1 MKYQHRQSCYSRIKR
16 MICMLAFAAVLAGL
30 LMNTP
35 VLAAAEAEQTKGSI
49 SIGCPAEGLE
59 FSLYRVADY
68 KDTGDFALI
77 EKFQNYRV
85 SLDSDEWKGTAR
97 TLVDYA
103 ERDGIQ
109 ADAELKSE
117 SDKTVCFENLSRG
130 LYLVKGQEIEAQDNG
145 KAKIS
150 VPPVS
155 LIALPD
161 ASQKDTL
168 HIRVNLKYDEE
179 KMDNIEA
186 SQTKIHVLKV
196 WKQDQVKER
205 PASVQVDLL
214 RTDQNGT
221 TTVVDS
227 QILKKE
233 NQWSYTWE
241 NLSSQVSWSVVETE
255 VPSGYTVSTSRE
267 GNTVVL
273 TNTKT
278 ADSEDKSE
286 STDKTGTSGENGGNS
301 SQKLPQTGQLWWPV
315 PLLMLAGVIC
325 LLAGKQLRKSM
336 EEKK

>member
-1 MKYQHRQSCYSRIKR
+1 
-16 MICMLAFAAVLAGL
+16 MLAFAAVFSGM

-35 VLAAAEAEQTKGSI
+35 VLAAVEAEQTKGSI
-49 SIGCPAEGLE
+49 SLGCPAEGLE

-68 KDTGDFALI
+68 KDTGGFALT

-85 SLDSDEWKGTAR
+85 SLESDEWRGTAR
-97 TLVDYA
+97 TLADYA

-109 ADAELKSE
+109 ADAVLKSG
-117 SDKTVCFENLSRG
+117 SDKTVCFENLSNG

-179 KMDNIEA
+179 KMDNTEA

-221 TTVVDS
+221 TTVADS

-233 NQWSYTWE
+233 NQIGRAH
-241 NLSSQVSWSVVETE
+241 V
-255 VPSGYTVSTSRE
+255 
-267 GNTVVL
+267 
-273 TNTKT
+273 
-278 ADSEDKSE
+278 
-286 STDKTGTSGENGGNS
+286 
-301 SQKLPQTGQLWWPV
+301 
-315 PLLMLAGVIC
+315 
-325 LLAGKQLRKSM
+325 
-336 EEKK
+336 

>member
-130 LYLVKGQEIEAQDNG
+130 LYLVKGQEIEVQENG

-161 ASQKDTL
+161 ASQKDPL
-168 HIRVNLKYDEE
+168 HIKVNMKYDEE
-179 KMDNIEA
+179 ESDNIEV

-196 WKQDQVKER
+196 WKQDQAKER

-214 RTDQNGT
+214 RTDQDGT
-221 TTVVDS
+221 TTVADS
-227 QILKKE
+227 QILEKE

-241 NLSSQVSWSVVETE
+241 DLSSQVSWSVVETE

-267 GNTVVL
+267 GNTNQNHQIKRERLEKMVEIL
-273 TNTKT
+273 HRSFHRQ
-278 ADSEDKSE
+278 DS
-286 STDKTGTSGENGGNS
+286 SGGRF
-301 SQKLPQTGQLWWPV
+301 LFLCWPV
-315 PLLMLAGVIC
+315 
-325 LLAGKQLRKSM
+325 
-336 EEKK
+336 

>member
-1 MKYQHRQSCYSRIKR
+1 
-16 MICMLAFAAVLAGL
+16 MLAFAAVFSGM

-35 VLAAAEAEQTKGSI
+35 VLAAVEAEQTKGSI
-49 SIGCPAEGLE
+49 SLGCPAEGLE

-68 KDTGDFALI
+68 KDTGGFALT

-85 SLDSDEWKGTAR
+85 SLESDEWRGTAR
-97 TLVDYA
+97 TLADYA

-109 ADAELKSE
+109 ADAVLKSG
-117 SDKTVCFENLSRG
+117 SDKTVCFENLSNG
-130 LYLVKGQEIEAQDNG
+130 LYLVKGQEIEEQDNG

-179 KMDNIEA
+179 KMDNTEA
-186 SQTKIHVLKV
+186 SQTKIHV
-196 WKQDQVKER
+196 
-205 PASVQVDLL
+205 L

-325 LLAGKQLRKSM
+325 LLVGKQLRKSM